1 MGRPAARDARDTRQR
16 ILDASLDLFAEKGF
30 FGTSMREIARAVGV
44 RESAIYH
51 HFANKEALLEALMTE
66 AGEAKLHRMEGLV
79 ADWQTVPLR
88 ELLTRLATSMIED
101 WEEPREKK
109 LWRLMCTE
117 GFRMAECGRFQMDAS
132 FRKARLRLEALF
144 ADLAREKRMKPV
156 HPQLASMEFMA
167 PMMLVRNM
175 SASPKSF
182 TMPAGLTARDI
193 LSAHVNFFCDALGA

>member
-1 MGRPAARDARDTRQR
+1 MGRPAARDARDTRQH
-16 ILDASLDLFAEKGF
+16 ILDAALDLFAEKGF

-51 HFANKEALLEALMTE
+51 HFSNKEALLEALMAE

-79 ADWQTVPLR
+79 ADWESVPLR
-88 ELLTRLATSMIED
+88 ELLTRLANSMIED

-117 GFRMAECGRFQMDAS
+117 GFRMAESGRFQMDAS
-132 FRKARLRLEALF
+132 FRKARLRLETLF
-144 ADLAREKRMKPV
+144 ADLARARRMKPV
-156 HPQLASMEFMA
+156 APQLASMEFMA

-182 TMPAGLTARDI
+182 DSCQGLTARDI
-193 LSAHVNFFCDALGA
+193 LAAHVSFFCDALGA